1 MIERM
6 VGAARLDSA
15 TYEEVEADRGATG
28 QALLIV
34 ILVTVASVVGT
45 LLAGEDVDVVRA
57 IVVGIIRGLVGWAL
71 WALLTMLIGTT
82 ILKTQQTE
90 SNWGEL
96 ARTTGFAQTP
106 ALLNIFLFIPAVGG
120 LIVLI
125 AFVWS
130 IVAMVIGV
138 RQALDY
144 TSTWRAV
151 FVVLIA
157 AIPWLILLGIV
168 VELTGGM
175 DGTS

>member
-6 VGAARLDSA
+6 LGAARLDSA

-28 QALLIV
+28 QALLVV

-57 IVVGIIRGLVGWAL
+57 IIVGIIRGVASWAL
-71 WALLTMLIGTT
+71 WALFTMLIGTT
-82 ILKTQQTE
+82 ILKTEQTE

-106 ALLNIFLFIPAVGG
+106 AILSIFLFIPAVGG

-130 IVAMVIGV
+130 IVAMVIAV

-151 FVVLIA
+151 FVVILA
-157 AIPWLILLGIV
+157 AIPSIVLTAIV
-168 VELTGGM
+168 VALTGGV